1 MTTKTIAGNM
11 ISDIAM
17 TALAGCNSLRS
28 IHDTAKKLITSG
40 QLGLD
45 FEPKRNN
52 AFEMAVGLLVCNI
65 DEAIRSEF
73 DQEAVRGFADSYA
86 AGEYVD
92 PMGVVAEN
100 GKLRVVTGF
109 TRYAGLILA
118 ISEGAEIKRVWVN
131 QVEGGRAN
139 ELVRQLVSNQQVQVS
154 PLDLANTYRELIE
167 DFGFSVAG
175 VAKAIRRKVPHVRKM
190 LDLLKVAPE
199 VQEMVANGQASVTTA
214 LNAERHCKTTG
225 QDTVVH
231 MQEQLAQAQ
240 RNGSD
245 KITPKTVAAPT
256 ALYGRKDI
264 NVAAPVLAQLAD
276 QLEKA
281 LPFMADTPESVKLE
295 LTLTSADLD
304 LPELAKALANLR
316 AVFKSSQGVTAPAVN
331 VG

>member
-11 ISDIAM
+11 ITDTAL

-28 IHDTAKKLITSG
+28 IHDAAKKLISSG
-40 QLGLD
+40 QMGLD
-45 FEPKRNN
+45 LEPKRNN
-52 AFEMAVGLLVCNI
+52 AFDMPVALLVCNI

-86 AGEYVD
+86 AGDYVE
-92 PMGVVAEN
+92 PLGVVAEN

-109 TRYAGLILA
+109 TRYAGLTLA
-118 ISEGAEIKRVWVN
+118 ISEGADIKRIWVN
-131 QVEGGRAN
+131 QIEGGRAN

-154 PLDLANTYRELIE
+154 PLDLAESYRELIE
-167 DFGFSVAG
+167 DFGFTVAG
-175 VAKAIRRKVPHVRKM
+175 VATAIRRKEHHVRKM

-214 LNAERHCKTTG
+214 LNAERHCKATG

-245 KITPKTVAAPT
+245 KITPKSVAVPS

-264 NVAAPVLAQLAD
+264 DVAAPILAKLAD
-276 QLEKA
+276 QLEQQ
-281 LPFMADTPESVKLE
+281 LPFMASAPESVTLE
-295 LTLTSADLD
+295 LTLTSAELN
-304 LPELAKALANLR
+304 LPALAKALANLR
-316 AVFKSSQGVTAPAVN
+316 AVFKSSQGGTAPAVS